1 MKYLLSLY
9 LLFFCIITVSQAAE
23 FISEEQVQA
32 DLFPAEPLTSLPL
45 KLSDETRDALEDK
58 SGVHEPFNE
67 NRVWK
72 TATGSFL
79 VIDEVVGKH
88 EKIKYAVALS
98 NKGIVKLV
106 KILTYNETY
115 GYEVRKP
122 KWLAQFIDKTPND
135 PLKLNGDIKNINGA
149 TLSSKHMAQGV
160 KRVLAL
166 YELVL
171 QKQ

>member
-1 MKYLLSLY
+1 M
-9 LLFFCIITVSQAAE
+9 
-23 FISEEQVQA
+23 
-32 DLFPAEPLTSLPL
+32 
-45 KLSDETRDALEDK
+45 
-58 SGVHEPFNE
+58 
-67 NRVWK
+67 
-72 TATGSFL
+72 
-79 VIDEVVGKH
+79 IDEVVGKH

-115 GYEVRKP
+115 GYEMRKP
-122 KWLAQFIDKTPND
+122 EWLAQFIDKTTND

-171 QKQ
+171 QKHLRHCLNHR